1 MGWEPH
7 IRKSAFR
14 KRSCSCR
21 PHTIGALHHPSQKAD
36 HLRTALRESDI
47 PILIVVHDWALLLD
61 AFQEK
66 VTISYK
72 IIELHSYVILLLH
85 NSVNYRGSGLI

>member
-66 VTISYK
+66 VTISYLNNR
-72 IIELHSYVILLLH
+72 IIYLCNSIITELCKL
-85 NSVNYRGSGLI
+85 

>member
-1 MGWEPH
+1 MRLLCTFVPNAEVWAGNRISGRAH
-7 IRKSAFR
+7 SG
-14 KRSCSCR
+14 SVL
-21 PHTIGALHHPSQKAD
+21 ALVVRTPQELSITPAY

-66 VTISYK
+66 VTISY
-72 IIELHSYVILLLH
+72 
-85 NSVNYRGSGLI
+85 

>member
-1 MGWEPH
+1 MRLLCTFVPNAEVWAGNR
-7 IRKSAFR
+7 ISGMSAFR

-66 VTISYK
+66 VTISY
-72 IIELHSYVILLLH
+72 
-85 NSVNYRGSGLI
+85 

>member
-1 MGWEPH
+1 MRLLCTFVPNAEVWAGNRISGRAH
-7 IRKSAFR
+7 SG
-14 KRSCSCR
+14 SVL
-21 PHTIGALHHPSQKAD
+21 ALVVRTPQELSIT

-66 VTISYK
+66 VTISY
-72 IIELHSYVILLLH
+72 
-85 NSVNYRGSGLI
+85 

>member
-1 MGWEPH
+1 MRLLSECRGMGWEPH

-21 PHTIGALHHPSQKAD
+21 PHTTGALHHPSQKAD

-66 VTISYK
+66 VTISY
-72 IIELHSYVILLLH
+72 
-85 NSVNYRGSGLI
+85 